1 MTAWQVEVHGASW
14 RQMSQW
20 IGSLLCMKD
29 TFHSSPFLSLKVVP
43 LWFRAISGSFWMF
56 RLKASLK
63 EVMWA
68 CLGAWGGREECSK
81 V

>member
-1 MTAWQVEVHGASW
+1 MTAWQVEVHCASW
-14 RQMSQW
+14 RQTSQW

-29 TFHSSPFLSLKVVP
+29 TFHSSPRLSLKAVP
-43 LWFRAISGSFWMF
+43 LWLSEISGSFWMF